1 MFIMFKADVKKQQ
14 QMSIGQNSIWLVFS
28 NNWQINHDSVK
39 TLNLLWESLFTFT
52 AVNEDDA
59 PGLRVLIKELD
70 DVLLRD
76 VGNKIQDSGK

>member
-1 MFIMFKADVKKQQ
+1 MYV
-14 QMSIGQNSIWLVFS
+14 L
-28 NNWQINHDSVK
+28 H
-39 TLNLLWESLFTFT
+39 LCFT